1 MTSLISLIEKLK
13 NERMLTSD
21 EFQILLDGLME
32 DSEAAS
38 YLQKEA
44 NSVARRHFGNKVYIR
59 GLIEFTNFCRNDCFY
74 CGIRKSNLNAVRYHL
89 SKDSILACCHAGY
102 YLGFRT
108 FVLQGGE
115 DMSYTDNAM
124 AEIISEIRKKFPDF
138 FVLQWQSFPQRSPS
152 RRIRCPFHEEF
163 RIKHLFRMQD
173 PAKAAHPDYISAW
186 FL

>member
-32 DSEAAS
+32 DDKAAS

-44 NSVARRHFGNKVYIR
+44 NIVAHHHFGNKVYIR

-102 YLGFRT
+102 WFSNVCPSGRRRY
-108 FVLQGGE
+108 VL
-115 DMSYTDNAM
+115 Y
-124 AEIISEIRKKFPDF
+124 R
-138 FVLQWQSFPQRSPS
+138 
-152 RRIRCPFHEEF
+152 
-163 RIKHLFRMQD
+163 
-173 PAKAAHPDYISAW
+173 
-186 FL
+186 